1 MMGLDTN
8 VLVRFL
14 IRDDEEQFERA
25 CDLIQSEA
33 QREEFVCVSLAVLLE
48 TEWVL
53 RSRYKL
59 GKEEILS
66 TFSELLSAGYIRFED
81 EPAIAQALFMWKD
94 SSAQF
99 ADCLIGARHWALGC
113 RATATF
119 DQGALKLPGF
129 VAA

>member
-1 MMGLDTN
+1 MIGLDTN

-53 RSRYKL
+53 RSRYTL

-66 TFSELLSAGYIRFED
+66 TFSELLSAGDMRFED

-119 DQGALKLPGF
+119 DQGALKVPGF

>member
-1 MMGLDTN
+1 MIGLDTN

-33 QREEFVCVSLAVLLE
+33 HREEFVCVSLAVLLE

-59 GKEEILS
+59 GKEQILS

-99 ADCLIGARHWALGC
+99 ADCLISARHWALGC
-113 RATATF
+113 KATATF
-119 DQGALKLPGF
+119 DQGALKVPGF

>member
-113 RATATF
+113 KATATF
-119 DQGALKLPGF
+119 DQGALKVPGF

>member
-1 MMGLDTN
+1 MIGLDTN

-66 TFSELLSAGYIRFED
+66 TFSELRSAGYIRFED

-113 RATATF
+113 KATATF
-119 DQGALKLPGF
+119 DQGALKVPGF